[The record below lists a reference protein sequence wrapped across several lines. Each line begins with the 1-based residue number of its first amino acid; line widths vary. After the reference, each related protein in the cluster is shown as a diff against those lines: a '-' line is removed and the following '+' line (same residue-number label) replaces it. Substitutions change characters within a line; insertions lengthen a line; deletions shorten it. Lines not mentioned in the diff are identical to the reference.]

1 LYVKNSWLRLKRLL
15 EFGHHF
21 IYLIVRVGAVTCGI
35 HRFSA
40 QVASDS
46 FLVEKGTLRCTGS
59 FEFAI
64 FKKNQPYG
72 HQNKEKC

>member
-15 EFGHHF
+15 EFGH
-21 IYLIVRVGAVTCGI
+21 YLIDLIVWASTVTCGI
-35 HRFSA
+35 HRLSA

-46 FLVEKGTLRCTGS
+46 LLVEEGTLRSTGS

-64 FKKNQPYG
+64 FKKN
-72 HQNKEKC
+72 

>member
-1 LYVKNSWLRLKRLL
+1 MLKIVGYARLL

-21 IYLIVRVGAVTCGI
+21 VHLIVWVSAVACGI
-35 HRFSA
+35 HSLPT

-46 FLVEKGTLRCTGS
+46 LLVEEGTLRSTGS